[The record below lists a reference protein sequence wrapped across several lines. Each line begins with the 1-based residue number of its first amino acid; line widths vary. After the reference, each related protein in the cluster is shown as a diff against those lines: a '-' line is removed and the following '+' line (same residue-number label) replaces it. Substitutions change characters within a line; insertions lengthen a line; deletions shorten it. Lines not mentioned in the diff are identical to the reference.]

1 MKLRHPTQNVNV
13 NGQIDARA
21 PGDGPFCWQTKAA
34 LRLIRDYFDATGNV
48 STALA
53 VYVALSEIAS
63 DEQSAVF
70 DTTTGHIAKYAGLS
84 ARTAGPIVTSLA
96 ALGLVNIKENTV
108 PGFIPGS
115 RIKAPSTYQVL
126 SLRNHCVASNDNGLA
141 PPGTLGNHCVAFA
154 RQISKKRDLPISE
167 ESPEQ
172 SPEKSPETRLNQTQ
186 ATQPTPG
193 GVCRERNSGKKISR
207 GAWRTSYQVDE
218 LYVIDLYNQVC
229 PPRGWLK
236 VNRYAPGL
244 QNALR
249 DWLDSQGS
257 VEGST
262 LQAAFEQAADERDEG
277 DEDYNAEKG
286 NRLIRILWKGC

>member
-1 MKLRHPTQNVNV
+1 MSAKSSKPREPVKSFSDGAEEKNDGAQ
-13 NGQIDARA
+13 RS

-53 VYVALSEIAS
+53 VYVALCEIAS

-126 SLRNHCVASNDNGLA
+126 SLRNHCVA
-141 PPGTLGNHCVAFA
+141 FA

-167 ESPEQ
+167 ESPEESPEQ
-172 SPEKSPETRLNQTQ
+172 SPETHLRQMRSTH
-186 ATQPTPG
+186 PTPS
-193 GVCRERNSGKKISR
+193 GVWRASNSSKKISR
-207 GAWRTSYQVDE
+207 GLWRSSYLADE
-218 LYVIDLYNQVC
+218 LYVIDAYNPIC

-236 VNRYAPGL
+236 VNRYAPRL
-244 QNALR
+244 QDALR
-249 DWLDSQGS
+249 DYLDCLP
-257 VEGST
+257 T
-262 LQAAFEQAADERDEG
+262 PLTFEDLRQVFEEAADQRDAG
-277 DEDYNAEKG
+277 DEEYNSEKG
-286 NRLIRILWKGC
+286 NKLIRILYRGV

>member
-1 MKLRHPTQNVNV
+1 MSAPKQN
-13 NGQIDARA
+13 GARA
-21 PGDGPFCWQTKAA
+21 PGDGPFCYQTKAA

-63 DEQSAVF
+63 DEQSDVF

-96 ALGLVNIKENTV
+96 ALGLVNIKQNTV
-108 PGFIPGS
+108 PGFIPDS
-115 RIKAPSTYQVL
+115 RIKAPKTYQVL
-126 SLRNHCVASNDNGLA
+126 SLRNHCVAF
-141 PPGTLGNHCVAFA
+141 V

-167 ESPEQ
+167 ESLEE
-172 SPEKSPETRLNQTQ
+172 SSEESPETRLNQTQ

-193 GVCRERNSGKKISR
+193 GVCRERNSDKKISR
-207 GAWRTSYQVDE
+207 GVWRSSYLADE
-218 LYVIDLYNQVC
+218 LYVIDLYNQIC

-249 DWLDSQGS
+249 DWLDYQASIQGY
-257 VEGST
+257 T
-262 LQAAFEQAADERDEG
+262 LAAMQAAFEQAAAGREEG
-277 DEDYNAEKG
+277 DEDYNAMKG
-286 NRLIRILWKGC
+286 NRLIRILRRD